1 VPGDI
6 IQIPDQTVIPCDII
20 LLKGVAVMN
29 ESMLTGESIPAIKNP
44 IPPTNQQYDRVRDA
58 KYTLYGG
65 TKVVQ
70 ARKEGSTEA
79 YGVVIRTGFQ
89 TTKGGLIRDILYPRP
104 NRFSFYRDSLLYIAI
119 FFLLAVIGWAVSIQK
134 LIDLNFDTVEII
146 QKTGDLVT
154 ISVPPTLP
162 AAMTIGT
169 SFSLWRLRKKG
180 IFCISPPRVN
190 VSGRVNVMVL
200 DKTGTLTEDGL
211 QVYGYRRLKGADVNN
226 IEGSAAKASV
236 EFDRFHEQTEFLLP
250 EDHGASYFL
259 EI

>member
-1 VPGDI
+1 
-6 IQIPDQTVIPCDII
+6 
-20 LLKGVAVMN
+20 MN
-29 ESMLTGESIPAIKNP
+29 ESMLTGESIPAIKNS
-44 IPPTNQQYDRVRDA
+44 IPSTSEIYDRVKDA

-70 ARKEGSTEA
+70 TRNGGDSPALGL
-79 YGVVIRTGFQ
+79 VIRTGFL

-104 NRFSFYRDSLLYIAI
+104 NRFSFYRDSLLYILIFGILAI
-119 FFLLAVIGWAVSIQK
+119 IGWACSLQQ
-134 LIDLNFDTVEII
+134 LIDLGFEPVEII

-154 ISVPPTLP
+154 IAVPPTLP

-211 QVYGYRRLKGADVNN
+211 QVYGFRSIKGSDISQAQ
-226 IEGSAAKASV
+226 GAKPSV
-236 EFDRFHEQTEFLLP
+236 EFDRFHESIDFLNP
-250 EDHGASYFL
+250 EN
-259 EI
+259 